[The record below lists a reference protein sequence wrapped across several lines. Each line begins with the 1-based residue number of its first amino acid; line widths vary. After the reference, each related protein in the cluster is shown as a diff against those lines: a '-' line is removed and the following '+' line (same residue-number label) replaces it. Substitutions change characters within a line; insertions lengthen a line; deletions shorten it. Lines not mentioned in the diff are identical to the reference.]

1 MSNMFLKFSVAKLNI
16 SIIKSSEKVQFH
28 LSYLNPPDKSWD

>member
-1 MSNMFLKFSVAKLNI
+1 MSNMFWKFFVGKLSI